1 MQFDE
6 KLIEFSRVCFCATPY
21 DIWRRTTDP
30 LDVSWLICPSAL
42 SPFPTSC
49 CRNFWLELGDSC
61 NFDIDVIR
69 LYTWKWAIFI
79 HSLIH
84 SVRQSV
90 IPVYCWHRT
99 PYYQETRD
107 LKTTRG
113 HLVEPAE
120 TPVLWIVP
128 FAWKWTR
135 PFWQKWTCPRGHR
148 AGLWPSWLAGLLAS
162 RCWHETDIET
172 AGQTKR
178 KHNVPDLGYDAQSL
192 RGVKSHTGMHLID
205 MIAPKYI
212 KIQHKLELKANCI
225 CPEVMLGRCR
235 EKNRGLYSCGLW
247 YKY

>member
-1 MQFDE
+1 MWFDYTRGNE
-6 KLIEFSRVCFCATPY
+6 PY
-21 DIWRRTTDP
+21 
-30 LDVSWLICPSAL
+30 S
-42 SPFPTSC
+42 
-49 CRNFWLELGDSC
+49 
-61 NFDIDVIR
+61 
-69 LYTWKWAIFI
+69 FI
-79 HSLIH
+79 HSFIP
-84 SVRQSV
+84 SVSQSV

-235 EKNRGLYSCGLW
+235 EKIEGFTVADFGINTKQSRYNKYNINVVTFPKIKTKQEYSHCNKKLASNLAFPEGTTWGGSECGNRISSADFYIVF
-247 YKY
+247 